1 MNPFTNQMCIRDRVW
16 ADEYAALQDIPMIDT
31 VMLRT
36 PMILH
41 PKSSKRTGMFLSL
54 IHI

>member
-1 MNPFTNQMCIRDRVW
+1 MG
-16 ADEYAALQDIPMIDT
+16 DEYAALQDIPMIDT

-41 PKSSKRTGMFLSL
+41 PKSSKRTGMFTE
-54 IHI
+54 IDTDQ